1 MPVDPMDDIELRSV
15 QLQFPNA
22 RGSILEACEQR
33 RVPTDKGDVHV
44 AIQGDTAKPAIVTYH
59 DLGLNCEWPSTLPY
73 QMYILIHFS
82 ISSRRHQL
90 CWILQLSSDARFAG
104 ELLCLPCDGSW
115 AGGGCPHF
123 ARGVRIYC
131 LKSIW

>member
-44 AIQGDTAKPAIVTYH
+44 AIQGDTSKPAIVTYH
-59 DLGLNCEWPSTLPY
+59 DLGLNCKC
-73 QMYILIHFS
+73 S
-82 ISSRRHQL
+82 IS
-90 CWILQLSSDARFAG
+90 
-104 ELLCLPCDGSW
+104 
-115 AGGGCPHF
+115 
-123 ARGVRIYC
+123 IYTHTHTYTDTC
-131 LKSIW
+131 TLIIIHNLNEYKFDF

>member
-59 DLGLNCEWPSTLPY
+59 DLGLNCEWLSTFQIPLPT
-73 QMYILIHFS
+73 
-82 ISSRRHQL
+82 
-90 CWILQLSSDARFAG
+90 
-104 ELLCLPCDGSW
+104 
-115 AGGGCPHF
+115 
-123 ARGVRIYC
+123 IYTYSF
-131 LKSIW
+131 LNSL